1 MKNTKTIL
9 AVISIV
15 APLSMAPAVFAQ
27 PQGLV
32 RVAIRNVAEDISRN
46 IYVSVRDIPKTVDVR
61 PHIAAEVCKVPEE
74 VFSVEK
80 SAKAGCLAEMTVPA
94 LDRIVEWQIKY
105 LTRP

>member
-27 PQGLV
+27 PPGLV
-32 RVAIRNVAEDISRN
+32 RVDIRNVAEDIARN

>member
-27 PQGLV
+27 PPGLV
-32 RVAIRNVAEDISRN
+32 RVDIRNVAEDIARN

-61 PHIAAEVCKVPEE
+61 PHIAAKVCKVPEE
-74 VFSVEK
+74 VFYGRK
-80 SAKAGCLAEMTVPA
+80 KRKGGLPG
-94 LDRIVEWQIKY
+94 
-105 LTRP
+105 